1 MGSRVNFV
9 EKMRHK
15 SVDSSLISSVAY
27 DQRTSVLEI
36 RFTNGRL
43 YRYLM
48 VPRDVHTGLMSS
60 SSKGRFFVDEIE
72 PRFPAVD
79 PE

>member
-1 MGSRVNFV
+1 MQH
-9 EKMRHK
+9 E
-15 SVDSSLISSVAY
+15 SVKSSLISSVAY
-27 DQRTSVLEI
+27 DEGTSVLEI
-36 RFTNGRL
+36 RFKNGRL

-48 VPRDVHTGLMSS
+48 VPKDIHARLMNSP
-60 SSKGRFFVDEIE
+60 SKGRFFMHEIE

>member
-1 MGSRVNFV
+1 
-9 EKMRHK
+9 MRHK
-15 SVDSSLISSVAY
+15 SVDSSLIASVAY

-48 VPRDVHTGLMSS
+48 VPRDIHERLMSS
-60 SSKGRFFVDEIE
+60 SSKGRFFMDEIE